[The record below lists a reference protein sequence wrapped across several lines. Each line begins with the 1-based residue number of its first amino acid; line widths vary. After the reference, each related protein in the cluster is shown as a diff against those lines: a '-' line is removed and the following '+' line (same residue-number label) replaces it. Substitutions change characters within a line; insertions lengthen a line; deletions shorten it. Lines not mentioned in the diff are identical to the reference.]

1 MTNNSST
8 RPDRSE
14 AIVAFLDR
22 IGWNKAERNFLA
34 GDASF
39 RRYER
44 ISHEGNIR
52 VLMDAPP
59 PWEDVRPFIAITEF
73 LRGLSLNAP
82 RIDAA
87 DEAQGFLLLEDL
99 GDASFSKVLAQDNSL
114 ESTLYHAAIDAL
126 IALQSQCKPM
136 PRDISIAAYDEA
148 IYLREVALFSDW
160 FLPQI
165 MGIEAAKALQKKFSL
180 LWQAILSKASLQQS
194 VLVHRDYHADNL
206 LWLPERLH
214 VQRVGMLDYQDAL
227 WGDPFYDVISL
238 LEDARRDVS
247 DQVRANCVA
256 HFIEQAQQ
264 TDSEAAMLRYHV
276 LAAQRNMKIVG
287 IFTRLSVRDG
297 KTHYLN
303 YLPRVWT
310 HLMRDL
316 THPALLELHDFV
328 EQHVPVSARKVIP
341 INTTIESLSCL

>member
-1 MTNNSST
+1 MTQNSFT

-14 AIVAFLDR
+14 AIVAFLDH

-59 PWEDVRPFIAITEF
+59 PWEDVRPFIAITEL

-99 GDASFSKVLAQDNSL
+99 GDASFSKVLAHDISL
-114 ESTLYHAAIDAL
+114 EPLLYHAAIDAL
-126 IALQSQCKPM
+126 LALQNQCRAMK
-136 PRDISIAAYDEA
+136 RDASIAAYDEA
-148 IYLREVALFSDW
+148 VYLREVALFSDW

-165 MGIEAAKALQKKFSL
+165 TGFNTAKALQSEFL
-180 LWQAILSKASLQQS
+180 DLWQAVLSNASLQQT

-206 LWLPERLH
+206 LWLPERDSI
-214 VQRVGMLDYQDAL
+214 QKVGMLDYQDAL

-247 DQVRANCVA
+247 EQVRADCIA
-256 HFIEQAQQ
+256 HFRQHSKD
-264 TDSEAAMLRYHV
+264 TDSEDAMLRYHV

-297 KTHYLN
+297 KTHYLH
-303 YLPRVWT
+303 YLPRVWA
-310 HLMRDL
+310 HLMRDIS
-316 THPALLELHDFV
+316 HPVLCDLKHFI
-328 EQHVPVSARKVIP
+328 EQHVPVSARGIIT
-341 INTTIESLSCL
+341 INNAIGSLS